1 MQPPYYCRKICKL
14 IYFQID
20 KTYIYSY
27 KEFEMIILTLSSLLE
42 KAFANQGQKI
52 REIVLLSVE
61 IC

>member
-1 MQPPYYCRKICKL
+1 MNIL
-14 IYFQID
+14 I
-20 KTYIYSY
+20 
-27 KEFEMIILTLSSLLE
+27 LSSLLE